1 MNSNLNLLE
10 TYKFKN
16 IKNLNINDINKN
28 INKNNIKKSLNKS
41 ISAKKIYRRPK
52 YNYNFIYDFIMKTKE
67 EEKNL
72 KYKTIKSI
80 SMDNN

>member
-1 MNSNLNLLE
+1 MNLLE

-16 IKNLNINDINKN
+16 MKNLNINDINKS
-28 INKNNIKKSLNKS
+28 INKNYTKKNLNKS

-52 YNYNFIYDFIMKTKE
+52 YNYNFIYDFIMRTKE

-72 KYKTIKSI
+72 KFKTIKSI
-80 SMDNN
+80 SIDNN

>member
-41 ISAKKIYRRPK
+41 I
-52 YNYNFIYDFIMKTKE
+52 
-67 EEKNL
+67 
-72 KYKTIKSI
+72 
-80 SMDNN
+80 